1 MRTEVPLPSPGDRR
15 AWDAVVAGPG
25 WLLPI
30 EAETRP
36 GDLQAL
42 ERRLTLKL
50 RDSGFDRV
58 LLVLGQSRHNGDFV
72 RAHAGALHERFPVS
86 GERAIELLRAG
97 VDPGASAVVLL

>member
-1 MRTEVPLPSPGDRR
+1 MRTEVPLPTASDRR
-15 AWDAVVAGPG
+15 AWDAVIAGPG
-25 WLLPI
+25 WLLPV

-50 RDSGFDRV
+50 RDAGFDRV
-58 LLVLGQSRHNGDFV
+58 LLVLSQSRHNRDFV
-72 RAHAGALHERFPVS
+72 RANAAALDDRFPLS
-86 GERAIELLRAG
+86 GVRAMELPAAG